1 MWDFPTEF
9 DKELSKLSHA
19 IQAELTENVKK
30 QKSADLI
37 KMRQEA
43 LQMHGTVLQNST
55 GEKRLS
61 LQTSGHVL
69 KKPRI
74 GFASHVDSGEGYHKY
89 RASPVHYEDYKPDW
103 KETEPDHTVLSPKGG
118 KGKSDKSGGKGKSKG
133 KGKGKGKGKSK
144 GKSKAKTWE
153 KPKEQWEDQT
163 QVQYQGAW

>member
-1 MWDFPTEF
+1 M
-9 DKELSKLSHA
+9 
-19 IQAELTENVKK
+19 
-30 QKSADLI
+30 
-37 KMRQEA
+37 
-43 LQMHGTVLQNST
+43 
-55 GEKRLS
+55 
-61 LQTSGHVL
+61 
-69 KKPRI
+69 
-74 GFASHVDSGEGYHKY
+74 DSGEGYHKY

-133 KGKGKGKGKSK
+133 KGKGKGKSK